1 MKKSQGDWNGQRPAV
16 ADLLWRDARI
26 GSRDDCSWV
35 LMMMM
40 MRMKSDGEK
49 GSRENRVSKL
59 EL

>member
-1 MKKSQGDWNGQRPAV
+1 
-16 ADLLWRDARI
+16 
-26 GSRDDCSWV
+26 
-35 LMMMM
+35 MMMM